1 MIRQRAKTRWSNH
14 RRGGPA
20 GSGPTLWQGIITL
33 VMGITLGGCIVFDP
47 GAYGIRP
54 EYPQLQF
61 NLLGGIVYVEV
72 DSLQPEMRWEVYPRP
87 QDDQA
92 DGKAF
97 SSRVSDVS
105 YELKIWRVVL
115 ADEYMVQDVFM
126 PKSQRRIPGDLVYS
140 RQALPQPSHRLE
152 EPLEPS
158 TGYLWT
164 VRARYHLD
172 GHPRLTEWGI
182 SQEPGYPLEW
192 SYSPRKYPPDRNP
205 NYYRFKT
212 PPQ

>member
-1 MIRQRAKTRWSNH
+1 MILHRAKTWSMNQ

-33 VMGITLGGCIVFDP
+33 VMGITLGGCIIFDP

-54 EYPQLQF
+54 EYPKLQF

-72 DSLQPEMRWEVYPRP
+72 DSLQPELRWEVFPRP

-92 DGKAF
+92 DGEAF

-105 YELKIWRVVL
+105 YELKIWRSDRGL
-115 ADEYMVQDVFM
+115 
-126 PKSQRRIPGDLVYS
+126 PGDSVYS

-164 VRARYHLD
+164 VRARYLLD

-182 SQEPGYPLEW
+182 SQEPSYPLVPG
-192 SYSPRKYPPDRNP
+192 YSPRELPPDRNP

>member
-1 MIRQRAKTRWSNH
+1 MIRQRAKTQWSNH

-72 DSLQPEMRWEVYPRP
+72 DSLQPELRWEVFPRP

-92 DGKAF
+92 DGEAF

-105 YELKIWRVVL
+105 YELKIWRSDRLPSSFLV
-115 ADEYMVQDVFM
+115 
-126 PKSQRRIPGDLVYS
+126 PPGPFDRGLPLDLVYS

-158 TGYLWT
+158 TEYLWT
-164 VRARYHLD
+164 VRAQYHLD

-182 SQEPGYPLEW
+182 SKEPSYPLVPGYIPQKFPL
-192 SYSPRKYPPDRNP
+192 DRNP
-205 NYYRFKT
+205 NLYRFKT